1 MLLQA
6 RLNFC
11 HTTNSPMALTTTL
24 GRNSST
30 VNSCEQYVI
39 GYALLLR
46 KRCLS
51 IYKWQSWLVRN
62 LQGAR
67 WGCIEET
74 VKAFQKRHVDGE
86 WVWTK
91 SVRICVLHYCLPVSI
106 QPRGGP

>member
-6 RLNFC
+6 RLNFYR
-11 HTTNSPMALTTTL
+11 TTNSPMALTTTL
-24 GRNSST
+24 GRNSSI
-30 VNSCEQYVI
+30 VNNCEQYVI

-51 IYKWQSWLVRN
+51 IYKWQSWLVRD

-74 VKAFQKRHVDGE
+74 TKAFQNRHVDGE
-86 WVWTK
+86 NGCGQKV
-91 SVRICVLHYCLPVSI
+91 
-106 QPRGGP
+106 

>member
-6 RLNFC
+6 RLNFY

-24 GRNSST
+24 GRNSPT

-39 GYALLLR
+39 GYALLLH

-74 VKAFQKRHVDGE
+74 EKLFRRGMWMENGCGQKV
-86 WVWTK
+86 
-91 SVRICVLHYCLPVSI
+91 
-106 QPRGGP
+106 